1 MTAVGELY
9 RKGRDRILRLSLR
22 VPGTG
27 FLRKVY
33 WDTRAVDMHRRWGS
47 EKNDYP
53 VLRRIIG
60 AVKPKRLL
68 DIGAGSGRLFDLYTE
83 FVGVSV
89 FAQEISR
96 KAISLARARS
106 SRLGLAVTFLQ
117 CELGNLDLQ
126 VDLIISNRVLSAI
139 PPADIGGVM
148 RHLLE
153 MTDCIY
159 INELGEREHPP
170 VSSYWFAHDYDAILA
185 TDGFEKIESGLIG
198 EQGFSLWKRAGAA
211 GASPDLR

>member
-1 MTAVGELY
+1 VTDVGHLW
-9 RKGRDRILRLSLR
+9 RKGRDRILRLSMC

-27 FLRKVY
+27 ILRKVY
-33 WDTRAVDMHRRWGS
+33 WDTRAVEMHQRWGT

-60 AVKPKRLL
+60 AIKPKRLL

-83 FVGVSV
+83 FEGMSV

-96 KAISLARARS
+96 KAINLARARS
-106 SRLGLAVTFLQ
+106 SRLGLAVTYLQ
-117 CELGNLDLQ
+117 CELGKLDLR
-126 VDLIISNRVLSAI
+126 VDLIISNRALSAI
-139 PPADIGGVM
+139 PPGEIGGVV
-148 RHLLE
+148 RHLLK
-153 MTDCIY
+153 MADCIY

-170 VSSYWFAHDYDAILA
+170 ASSYWFAHDYDAILA
-185 TDGFEKIESGLIG
+185 ADGFEKIEYGLIG

-211 GASPDLR
+211 GVSTDPR